1 MEICKQQSTIGKWR
15 YASSKAKKGNGD
27 MQAAKL
33 EICQQQSE
41 MTGDFNIGLQIF
53 NEQFDLNNS

>member
-27 MQAAKL
+27 MQAAKKGKWRYACMKCATYL
-33 EICQQQSE
+33 
-41 MTGDFNIGLQIF
+41 
-53 NEQFDLNNS
+53 

>member
-1 MEICKQQSTIGKWR
+1 
-15 YASSKAKKGNGD
+15 
-27 MQAAKL
+27 L

>member
-27 MQAAKL
+27 MQAANKGRWRCATYPQYQYMVMW
-33 EICQQQSE
+33 EADRFKRY
-41 MTGDFNIGLQIF
+41 GR
-53 NEQFDLNNS
+53 